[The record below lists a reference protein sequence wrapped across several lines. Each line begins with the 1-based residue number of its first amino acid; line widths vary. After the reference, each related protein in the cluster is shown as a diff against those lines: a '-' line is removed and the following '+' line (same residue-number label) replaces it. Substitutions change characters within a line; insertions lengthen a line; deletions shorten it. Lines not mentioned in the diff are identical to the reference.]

1 MIPIC
6 NRTGILVVLFYCIPV
21 VYLLQ
26 HSISLVQRRDLN
38 SNSTFLV
45 GRMKQISILFL
56 ILFVTCSCSD
66 SRYSLTRNV
75 IVRP

>member
-26 HSISLVQRRDLN
+26 HSIPLVQRRDLN

-45 GRMKQISILFL
+45 GRMRQISILFL

-66 SRYSLTRNV
+66 SRHSLTRNV